1 MDVIVQAL
9 CYFSTPWENI
19 TPIQLKCARSVIQ
32 DDLDNGTVPTVPED
46 AKQAFEQ
53 AAHILTR
60 LLEELDERRAAS
72 GINEDPADPD
82 EATST
87 EAMEASHV

>member
-9 CYFSTPWENI
+9 CYFSTPWDRISMTNL
-19 TPIQLKCARSVIQ
+19 QNARSVIQ

-53 AAHILTR
+53 AAHILSR
-60 LLEELDERRAAS
+60 LIEELEERRS
-72 GINEDPADPD
+72 RYDKPK
-82 EATST
+82 ATST
-87 EAMEASHV
+87 EAMETSQ